1 MIVRSASRLSE
12 KERKAYVTFS
22 IMRIDA
28 TLHPQKFKSATIKSA
43 EPSWDET
50 FVLYALDL
58 LLYETATTQ

>member
-1 MIVRSASRLSE
+1 
-12 KERKAYVTFS
+12 VTFS